1 MEIPLTVMIAVLVA
15 AVLHAAW
22 NAMLKA
28 SPDKVLGNLGQAIA
42 RGVIALAVAPFLPA
56 PAPASWPWIAA
67 SVVVHIAYFWLL
79 AGAYRWGD
87 LSFTYP
93 VMRGGA
99 PAIVAVVGVF
109 AFAEVLPWAET
120 LALVLICGGILGFAS
135 GRHGTDVAHVAHVTH
150 LAHAAQRRALAFAL
164 GNAAVIACYTL
175 IDARGVR
182 LSGAPISYALWFF
195 VGNSVVQVS
204 LGLGERRRE
213 VLPYLARHWWQA
225 TTGGAFMI
233 GAYGTALWAMTQA
246 PVALVA
252 ALRETSVIFAALL
265 GALFLGEKMTQRRL
279 LATAFVVAGLIALR
293 M

>member
-1 MEIPLTVMIAVLVA
+1 MDVPLTVMIAVLLA
-15 AVLHAAW
+15 AVLHAGW
-22 NAMLKA
+22 NALLKA
-28 SPDKVLGNLGQAIA
+28 SPDKVLGNIGQAIA
-42 RGVIALAVAPFLPA
+42 RGAIALVVAPFLPV
-56 PAPASWPWIAA
+56 PAPESWPWIVA
-67 SVVVHIAYFWLL
+67 SVVVHIAYFRLL

-93 VMRGGA
+93 IMRGGA

-109 AFAEVLPWAET
+109 LFAEVLPWAET
-120 LALVLICGGILGFAS
+120 MALALICAGILAFAS
-135 GRHGTDVAHVAHVTH
+135 ARHGAQVAQVAQ
-150 LAHAAQRRALAFAL
+150 AAQRRALAFAL
-164 GNAAVIACYTL
+164 ANAAVIACYTL

-182 LSGAPISYALWFF
+182 LSGAPVSYALWFF

-213 VLPYLARHWWQA
+213 VLPYLVRHWRQA
-225 TTGGAFMI
+225 SVGGVFMI

-265 GALFLGEKMTQRRL
+265 GALFLGEKMTRRKVFG
-279 LATAFVVAGLIALR
+279 TALVVAGLIALR
-293 M
+293 L

>member
-1 MEIPLTVMIAVLVA
+1 MDLPPTVMLAVLVA
-15 AVLHAAW
+15 AVMHAAW

-28 SPDKVLGNLGQAIA
+28 SPDKVLGNIGQAIA

-56 PAPASWPWIAA
+56 PAPESWPWLAA

-93 VMRGGA
+93 IMRGGA

-109 AFAEVLPWAET
+109 VFAEVLPWAQT
-120 LALVLICGGILGFAS
+120 IALVLICAGILGFAS
-135 GRHGTDVAHVAHVTH
+135 APRGAQVAPS
-150 LAHAAQRRALAFAL
+150 AQRRALVFAL
-164 GNAAVIACYTL
+164 ANAAVIACYTL

-182 LSGAPISYALWFF
+182 LSGAPVSYALWFF

-213 VLPYLARHWWQA
+213 VLPYLGRHWWQA
-225 TTGGAFMI
+225 TMGGVFMI

-265 GALFLGEKMTQRRL
+265 GALFLGEKMNRRRL
-279 LATAFVVAGLIALR
+279 FATALVVAGLVAMRL
-293 M
+293 

>member
-28 SPDKVLGNLGQAIA
+28 SPDKVLGNIGQAVA
-42 RGVIALAVAPFLPA
+42 RGVIALTIAPFLPA
-56 PAPASWPWIAA
+56 PAPESWPWIAA
-67 SVVVHIAYFWLL
+67 SVTVHIAYFWLL

-120 LALVLICGGILGFAS
+120 MALVLICAGILGFAT
-135 GRHGTDVAHVAHVTH
+135 GLHGA
-150 LAHAAQRRALAFAL
+150 LLAQRRALAFAL
-164 GNAAVIACYTL
+164 ANAAVIACYTL

-204 LGLGERRRE
+204 LGLGERRRAL
-213 VLPYLARHWWQA
+213 LPYLARHWLQA
-225 TTGGAFMI
+225 TLGGVFMI

-265 GALFLGEKMTQRRL
+265 GALFLGEKMTRRKL
-279 LATAFVVAGLIALR
+279 LASALVIAGLIALR
-293 M
+293 L